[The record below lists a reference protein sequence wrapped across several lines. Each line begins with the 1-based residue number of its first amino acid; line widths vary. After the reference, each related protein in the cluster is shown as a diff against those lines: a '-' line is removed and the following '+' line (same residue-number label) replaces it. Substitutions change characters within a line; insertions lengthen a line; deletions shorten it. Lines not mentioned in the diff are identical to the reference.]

1 MSEPLPVSGASP
13 PPFFLVG
20 SVRSGTTV
28 LRLLLGHHPEI
39 CRCEEL
45 EFVAPWLCDRDDWPP
60 LPAYHH
66 FLRHDR
72 GFRMS
77 DYTVDE
83 TLSFPEL
90 ARSFLEQLRARDGRR
105 LVGATVHEAFDQLVR
120 VWPEARFVYLRRDPR
135 DVARSC
141 VQMGWAGNTWGGVGY
156 WLRAEERWDRLRA
169 ALPPERCC
177 EIRFEELVSDA
188 RAVLEEL
195 CPFLGT
201 RFDPGMLEIESGTSY
216 ARPDPA
222 LARSWRD
229 DAPARDVQLVEARLG
244 EQQARR
250 GYAPSDLPRL
260 RPGPLG
266 LASIRAGDTWGRLRF
281 TWRRYGFWLWAAG
294 VVSRRLPV
302 RSWRDRVQLRFDA
315 ITNRYLK

>member
-1 MSEPLPVSGASP
+1 MPEPPSAPGGSSA
-13 PPFFLVG
+13 PFFLVG

-45 EFVAPWLCDRDDWPP
+45 EFVAPLLAGRDDWPP

-77 DYTVDE
+77 GYAIDE
-83 TLSFPEL
+83 SLSFPEL
-90 ARSFLEQLRARDGRR
+90 ARSFLEQLRAAEGRR
-105 LVGATVHEAFDQLVR
+105 IVGATVHEAFDELIR

-156 WLRAEERWDRLRA
+156 WLRAEERWQRLRA
-169 ALPPERCC
+169 RLPAERWR
-177 EIRFEELVSDA
+177 EIHFEDLVGDA
-188 RAVLEEL
+188 EAVLRQL
-195 CPFLGT
+195 CPFLGAS
-201 RFDPGMLEIESGTSY
+201 FDPRMLAIESGTTY

-229 DAPARDVQLVEARLG
+229 AAPARDVQLVETRLG
-244 EQQARR
+244 ELLRER

-260 RPGPLG
+260 QPDRLG
-266 LASIRAGDTWGRLRF
+266 LAAIRAGDTWGRLRF

-294 VVSRRLPV
+294 FLTRRLPV
-302 RSWRDRVQLRFDA
+302 RSWRDRVQLRVDA
-315 ITNRYLK
+315 ITNQHLK